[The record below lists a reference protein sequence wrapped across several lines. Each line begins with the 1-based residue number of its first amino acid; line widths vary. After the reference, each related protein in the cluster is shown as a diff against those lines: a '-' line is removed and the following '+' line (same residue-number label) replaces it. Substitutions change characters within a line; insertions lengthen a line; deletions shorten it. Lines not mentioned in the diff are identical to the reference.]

1 MPYRNVDTGIWND
14 PEIMDEFTPL
24 EILFWFWLLTN
35 PYNSI
40 CGVCK
45 VSPRRIADELK
56 IGYQYPM
63 DTVSNLSSKK
73 IGYEYGIDTVFQ
85 LIEKFK
91 TVYKKIDYDE
101 ETQEIIILKF
111 YRYNWTKSSLLLKN
125 VEKNLVKVRT
135 IRYIEYLEELIQE
148 LSKNGSEINTVSI
161 PYRYVTV
168 SVSVTVNKRDRGMGK
183 EKKSKVS
190 AKSKKIESNQ
200 TVIDTI
206 VGYLNEVAG
215 TSFRSSTEST
225 KKHINARLN
234 ENFLVEDFKT
244 VIDKKVDEWKDT
256 DMSKYIRPETLFG
269 AKFESYLNQP
279 IKVKNNFKSKQ
290 DILPEYYKNQK
301 KGIDNELDELLTDED
316 TQKILDALSAL
327 SEQEDNK

>member
-14 PEIMDEFTPL
+14 PEITDEFTPL
-24 EILFWFWLLTN
+24 DILFWFWLLTN

-63 DTVSNLSSKK
+63 DTVSKNDSKK
-73 IGYEYGIDTVFQ
+73 IGYEYGINTVLE
-85 LIEKFK
+85 LINKFK
-91 TVYKKIDYDE
+91 NVYKKIDYDE

-111 YRYNWTKSSLLLKN
+111 YRYNWTKSNLLLKN

-135 IRYIEYLEELIQE
+135 IRYREYLEELIEE

-168 SVSVTVNKRDRGMGK
+168 SVSVTDIRDRGVGE
-183 EKKSKVS
+183 EKKRKIPP
-190 AKSKKIESNQ
+190 KQKKTESNQ
-200 TVIDTI
+200 KTIETI
-206 VGYLNEVAG
+206 VEYLNEVAG

-234 ENFLVEDFKT
+234 ENFTVENFKT
-244 VIDKKVDEWKDT
+244 VIDKKVREWKST
-256 DMSKYIRPETLFG
+256 DMAKYIRPETLFS
-269 AKFESYLNQP
+269 ASKFESYLNQP
-279 IKVKNNFKSKQ
+279 VKNSIGKKDVLPANHIGKVDWSDLD
-290 DILPEYYKNQK
+290 DI
-301 KGIDNELDELLTDED
+301 
-316 TQKILDALSAL
+316 
-327 SEQEDNK
+327 